1 MTARTDRK
9 PDRDLLITL
18 AGSLSVSQGRLRR
31 DPCGDWTIVGRH
43 GHALTD
49 GTDAFVYLPAGT
61 ARRWT
66 KAKRTL
72 QFMQV
77 TQDGDT
83 EGILKFDGVPTAD
96 QGAIIRKVLGL
107 RKVTP
112 LTDEQRD
119 AISRRL
125 SGTPS
130 QTPIS
135 DRFIGPT
142 EGAPTNPPGDTE
154 NPIHDAETA
163 DSPAGVIDREH
174 STL

>member
-1 MTARTDRK
+1 MITNRK
-9 PDRDLLITL
+9 ADRDLLIALTE
-18 AGSLSVSQGRLRR
+18 SLSVSRGRLRR
-31 DPCGDWTIVGRH
+31 DLCGDWVIVGLR
-43 GHALTD
+43 GNILTD

-83 EGILKFDGVPTAD
+83 VGILKFDGVPIAD

-135 DRFIGPT
+135 DGFIGPT
-142 EGAPTNPPGDTE
+142 EGAGYTPTSLETG
-154 NPIHDAETA
+154 AETA
-163 DSPAGVIDREH
+163 AERIEEPAPNADAPVVPA
-174 STL
+174 